1 MREHGGG
8 GKRSELAVLT
18 ARHLMMMP
26 RPGGDSQS
34 VCVSVMKRVATE
46 AGLDGDYFVLAAA
59 AAVGR
64 VTRFS
69 RGAPLGDRCRY
80 FPPLFSHAT
89 ADGFLW
95 CAFGLDAGGGAVLL

>member
-1 MREHGGG
+1 MD
-8 GKRSELAVLT
+8 VT

-59 AAVGR
+59 AAADR
-64 VTRFS
+64 VRRFS
-69 RGAPLGDRCRY
+69 RGAALGDGCR
-80 FPPLFSHAT
+80 FPPFISHAT

>member
-1 MREHGGG
+1 MRDHESGGR
-8 GKRSELAVLT
+8 RSEGVDVT
-18 ARHLMMMP
+18 ALHLMMMQ
-26 RPGGDSQS
+26 RLGSDGQK

-64 VTRFS
+64 VTWFS
-69 RGAPLGDRCRY
+69 RGAPLGDRCRH